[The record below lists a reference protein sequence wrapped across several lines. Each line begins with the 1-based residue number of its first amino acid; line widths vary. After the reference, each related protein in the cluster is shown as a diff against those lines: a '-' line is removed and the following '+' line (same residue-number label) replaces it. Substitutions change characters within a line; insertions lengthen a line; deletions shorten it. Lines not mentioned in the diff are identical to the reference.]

1 MVEDALAPIE
11 ITDNTIISK
20 GKSNFAK
27 FDNLN
32 WEQKDKVAEYINE
45 NCIMDTNSINSLWEN
60 ALAPKPQE
68 PIWLVRANEKYRTLY
83 ENASEQEKNNLKYAA
98 EFMIFESQYDID
110 TFWEKSGL
118 KDKEEQKMLNESF
131 INSLPKINKVNESQ
145 ELPYGED
152 FVKSIGKHLEMLNSK

>member
-1 MVEDALAPIE
+1 
-11 ITDNTIISK
+11 
-20 GKSNFAK
+20 
-27 FDNLN
+27 
-32 WEQKDKVAEYINE
+32 
-45 NCIMDTNSINSLWEN
+45 MDTNSINSLWEN

-118 KDKEEQKMLNESF
+118 KDKEEQKMINESF

-145 ELPYGED
+145 ELPYGEE